1 MSKTNFWKPSD
12 VTNNA
17 EQVWIDRSRLN
28 WEKDGSFWDL
38 LKVALVKWSVNWKT
52 KKKKKEIS
60 RNTWNSR
67 WQIRD
72 NWQSRWQIR
81 DNYTW
86 DSTSNLVDKIQKGET
101 VVLTKENPNKKDF
114 VWVYHTNFPKT
125 QEWIQNTQKTN
136 KNFDKNET
144 DFIQKKKEESETFKI
159 SKLSKQKDRQ
169 IMDNFLNNALIP
181 KLKDVYKSAEL
192 LEEGRYKQR
201 EALMWVLDKSS
212 LNKWDMLSWLIYEW
226 DSTSKRYKTLVWKDG
241 DKVAWAYI
249 DDPEEKRSLTK
260 GEKVY
265 FVVDKISKSQFKL
278 KEYYPREWDLKIGD
292 EIDLQ
297 FANVRMDKILK
308 TEEDTETWIS
318 KNKKVGVWYFSVKLW
333 EYSAILDKKLIP
345 LNYRPGKSLKLKIK
359 EILAK
364 NNKLFIKFDQDE
376 IVENK
381 GSMVNLLRNDV

>member
-12 VTNNA
+12 GTNNA

-28 WEKDGSFWDL
+28 WEKDLSFWKL
-38 LKVALVKWSVNWKT
+38 LEGALVRWSINWKT
-52 KKKKKEIS
+52 KKKEEKIPS
-60 RNTWNSR
+60 N
-67 WQIRD
+67 
-72 NWQSRWQIR
+72 
-81 DNYTW
+81 NYTW
-86 DSTSNLVDKIQKGET
+86 DSKSNLVDSIQKGEK
-101 VVLTKENPNKKDF
+101 VIFTKENPNKKDF
-114 VWVYHTNFPKT
+114 VWVYHTNFPKAD
-125 QEWIQNTQKTN
+125 EWIKNAKQTN
-136 KNFDKNET
+136 KYFDKNET
-144 DFIQKKKEESETFKI
+144 HFIQKKKEESETFKI
-159 SKLSKQKDRQ
+159 SKLSKQKDRE
-169 IMDNFLNNALIP
+169 IMDNFLNNVLLP
-181 KLKDVYKSAEL
+181 KLKDAYKSAEL

-260 GEKVY
+260 WEKVY
-265 FVVDKISKSQFKL
+265 FVVEKNSSWKNIL
-278 KEYYPREWDLKIGD
+278 KEYYPQGWDLKVWD

-308 TEEDTETWIS
+308 TETDTETWIS

-333 EYSAILDKKLIP
+333 EYSAILDKKSMP

-381 GSMVNLLRNDV
+381 GSVVNLLRNDIQIGDYDQSAEKKSA